1 MEKIFALHRSIVKG
15 MKAVICALLLFTAYA
30 WADGAADRAAIE
42 HVIGS
47 LDAGQNAGEKPL
59 PVLFTADA
67 ENELNRLASLDQWL
81 LERSKEPWSEVTA
94 PRLVI
99 QSVRFVTPDVALV
112 DAANT
117 HFGSTI
123 LALRIPVLFVM
134 KKEGAVWRISSLRVL
149 VDIASLP

>member
-1 MEKIFALHRSIVKG
+1 
-15 MKAVICALLLFTAYA
+15 
-30 WADGAADRAAIE
+30 
-42 HVIGS
+42 
-47 LDAGQNAGEKPL
+47 
-59 PVLFTADA
+59 
-67 ENELNRLASLDQWL
+67 
-81 LERSKEPWSEVTA
+81 
-94 PRLVI
+94 
-99 QSVRFVTPDVALV
+99 VALV